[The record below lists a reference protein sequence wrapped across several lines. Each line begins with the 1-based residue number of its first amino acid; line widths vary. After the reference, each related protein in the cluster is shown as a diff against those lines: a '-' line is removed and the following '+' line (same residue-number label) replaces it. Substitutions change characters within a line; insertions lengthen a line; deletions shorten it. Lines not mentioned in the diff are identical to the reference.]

1 MKFDSPSGSNGRDDS
16 TTLIRTDSGRAA
28 PSGDDDTP
36 SDRMAVHLV
45 WEIGLLLLAGGV
57 LFALTQTDAGPF
69 ADGSWTGLFAAL
81 APVIML
87 TSAMAVSLRI
97 GAVNLAVGPIALF
110 AAWMF
115 TDASSSG
122 SVMALGVGLGVA
134 AFVGIVLATLTA
146 WLRAP
151 GWAASGAVGG
161 AIGLWAGG
169 TGDPSQFMLSE
180 LPSTAVLAAL
190 GGAIGV
196 SLFLGLVGA
205 FSAVRARIA
214 PIRRTPA
221 GERHGR
227 GGLVFFGVLL
237 SSTLAGA
244 AGVVAAWTAVPEG
257 GAAALPDPILL
268 TVLALGAALV
278 GGTSLMG
285 RRGGVFG
292 TVLASTLL
300 LGLMWL
306 AEGRG
311 WGFNPSWIALGAI
324 VAGFL
329 ITRLV
334 EVMNTADENETA
346 STRRAGNLADLRED
360 DPPAAERDRADAV
373 SVNEFGEYDEDF
385 AGLGTGDPWT
395 NTGGIR
401 TTGSIPKQ
409 GAAAD
414 PFGASGVFDDLRD
427 TPRDGY
433 GTPRHG
439 R

>member
-1 MKFDSPSGSNGRDDS
+1 MKFDPPSREE
-16 TTLIRTDSGRAA
+16 TTLIRTDAGKSA
-28 PSGDDDTP
+28 PSGDDEAP
-36 SDRMAVHLV
+36 SDRMAVHVV

-57 LFALTQTDAGPF
+57 LFAVSQTDGT
-69 ADGSWTGLFAAL
+69 GSWTDLFAAL
-81 APVIML
+81 APIVML
-87 TSAMAVSLRI
+87 ASAMAVSLRV
-97 GAVNLAVGPIALF
+97 GAVNLAVGPIALL

-115 TDASSSG
+115 VDASGSG
-122 SVMALGVGLGVA
+122 AVMALGVGLGVA

-161 AIGLWAGG
+161 AIGLWAGSA
-169 TGDPSQFMLSE
+169 GDPSTFMLSD
-180 LPSTAVLAAL
+180 LPGTGVLAAL
-190 GGAIGV
+190 GGAVGV
-196 SLFLGLVGA
+196 SLFFGFVGA
-205 FSAVRARIA
+205 FSGVRKRLA
-214 PIRRTPA
+214 PIRETPA

-244 AGVVAAWTAVPEG
+244 AGVVTAWTGVPEG

-268 TVLALGAALV
+268 TVVALGAALV

-285 RRGGVFG
+285 RRGGVCG
-292 TVLASTLL
+292 TVFAAALV

-311 WGFNPSWIALGAI
+311 WSFDPSWIALVAI

-329 ITRLV
+329 VTRLV

-346 STRRAGNLADLRED
+346 STRRAGSVADLRED
-360 DPPAAERDRADAV
+360 DPPPAERERTETLDD
-373 SVNEFGEYDEDF
+373 FDEDF
-385 AGLGTGDPWT
+385 AGLGSGRDPWS
-395 NTGGIR
+395 NTGGMR
-401 TTGSIPKQ
+401 TTGGIPKQ

-427 TPRDGY
+427 SPRDGF
-433 GTPRHG
+433 GSPRHG

>member
-1 MKFDSPSGSNGRDDS
+1 MKFDSRSESTGRNDDS
-16 TTLIRTDSGRAA
+16 TTLIRTDAGKSA
-28 PSGDDDTP
+28 PSGDDETP

-57 LFALTQTDAGPF
+57 LFALTQSGSGPF
-69 ADGSWTGLFAAL
+69 ADGSWTGFFAAL
-81 APVIML
+81 APVTML
-87 TSAMAVSLRI
+87 ATAMAVSLRV
-97 GAVNLAVGPIALF
+97 GAVNLAAGPIALI

-115 TDASSSG
+115 VDASGSG
-122 SVMALGVGLGVA
+122 AAMALGVGLGVA
-134 AFVGIVLATLTA
+134 AFIGIVLATLTA

-161 AIGLWAGG
+161 AIGLWAGSS
-169 TGDPSQFMLSE
+169 GDPSAFMLAE
-180 LPSTAVLAAL
+180 LPSTGVLAAL
-190 GGAIGV
+190 GAAVGV

-205 FSAVRARIA
+205 FGGVRARLA
-214 PIRRTPA
+214 PIRETPA

-244 AGVVAAWTAVPEG
+244 AGVVAAWTSVPEG

-268 TVLALGAALV
+268 TVVALGAALV

-285 RRGGVFG
+285 RRGGVCG
-292 TVLASTLL
+292 TAFAAALV

-311 WGFNPSWIALGAI
+311 WSFDPSWIALGAI

-329 ITRLV
+329 VTRLV
-334 EVMNTADENETA
+334 EVMNAADEVEAA
-346 STRRAGNLADLRED
+346 STRRAGSIDDLRED
-360 DPPAAERDRADAV
+360 DPPAERERTDA
-373 SVNEFGEYDEDF
+373 FDQYDEDF
-385 AGLGTGDPWT
+385 AGLGSGGDPWT
-395 NTGGIR
+395 TNTGGLR

-409 GAAAD
+409 SATAD

-427 TPRDGY
+427 APRDGF
-433 GTPRHG
+433 GPPRHG